1 MEFFKLRR
9 VSKLGEG
16 LALIEIDLS
25 GRTILITGALGAI
38 AEHIVRRLT
47 DAGADLVLTDIH
59 EEPDALRTIRSW
71 NINPAR
77 FLYRQMDVTDPSA
90 VDRVVQESVERFPSL
105 DIVLGHAGGCGLHPF
120 IETPQEE
127 FDRIFKFNYLA
138 QTYLARSVLKHWH
151 SSHIAGHLIFTSS
164 YVARIPHTRIV
175 AYATAKAA
183 LEHLAKCLALEYAPD
198 GIRVNAISPGNVAAG
213 SSLKVFE
220 EDLQYREFVERIA
233 PLGRRNSPE
242 AVADTFLFLCSPLA
256 REITGQVISV
266 DLGVSIPKIG

>member
-1 MEFFKLRR
+1 M
-9 VSKLGEG
+9 V
-16 LALIEIDLS
+16 EIDLS
-25 GRTILITGALGAI
+25 GRAILITGALGAI
-38 AEHIVRRLT
+38 AEHIVCRLAQ
-47 DAGADLVLTDIH
+47 AGATLVLTDLH
-59 EEPDALRTIRSW
+59 EEPDARRALQSW
-71 NINPAR
+71 NIDPAR
-77 FLYRQMDVTDPSA
+77 FFYRRMDVTDA
-90 VDRVVQESVERFPSL
+90 ASVERVVGEVVEQFPTL
-105 DIVLGHAGGCGLHPF
+105 DSVLGHAGGCGLHPF
-120 IETPQEE
+120 LETSQEE

-138 QTYLARSVLKHWH
+138 QTYLARAVLRQWH
-151 SSHIAGHLIFTSS
+151 ASRTAGHLIFTSS

-183 LEHLAKCLALEYAPD
+183 LEHLVKCLALECAPD

-220 EDLQYREFVERIA
+220 EDAQYREFVERVA
-233 PLGRRNSPE
+233 PLGRRNSAE